1 MKRYLF
7 IPLILAALIPA
18 VAFASDGGGGEKKDI
33 TAIMTIFAL
42 QLGVIVVIAR
52 TVGLVLKNIKL
63 SIPSVLVELLIGIA
77 IGPYL
82 LGGIALPG
90 FPEGIFPIS
99 TATSLPISPELYGI
113 ATVASIIM
121 LFSAGLETD
130 LSLLLK
136 FSVAGLLVGVGG
148 VIASFAAGA
157 YTTIFL
163 GASLFHKTLTF
174 SDPLVLFMGMIGM
187 STSLGITAR
196 ILSEE
201 RKMDSPEGVTTLA
214 AAVMD
219 DVLGLI
225 VLTVVTSI
233 IAMSAAG
240 GGAEA
245 SGNSANTAAVIIK
258 AVGVLLV
265 FTFVGIAFARPLSK
279 VLKSFKSA
287 ANISIFA
294 LGLALILAGIFE
306 MAGLALI
313 IGAYVIGLSL
323 SKTDLADTVRDT
335 LETTYD
341 LFVPFFFIVMGMLV
355 DVHAIL
361 SREVLIFGVVYSLAM
376 VAGKVVG
383 CGFPT
388 VFLNFNMLGTLRVG
402 FGMVPRG
409 EVSIIIAGIGL
420 AAGFLDPHF
429 FGVAILMVFV
439 NNLLAPP
446 FASKLFKNA
455 GKGTKKELAVTR
467 KVSTPI
473 EIASSKLAATLEQ
486 RLVEAFRA
494 EAFFVHTITIGPSHN
509 VYRLR
514 KDDINIT
521 LDAADNS
528 LVFESDARDVTLIKT
543 VSYEVLLQIHDIVTS
558 VQDLIKPDGVL
569 KNLAE
574 NAPDNTGAGN
584 RDNTN
589 GDKTAAAPAASKR
602 KIGSGEI
609 RRALTQGSIIPNLT
623 GSAKREI
630 VEKLV
635 GILHSQGTIEDRDG
649 AIAAVM
655 EREAL
660 MSTGMQ
666 NGVALP
672 HARTDVVNKIT
683 VAVGLSQDGIDYKS
697 IDGKPSKIFVLIL
710 SPMST
715 ESPHI
720 QFLAS
725 ISALLNSEEAR
736 AKLLACSTQEEIYN
750 FFKNGLG
757 S

>member
-1 MKRYLF
+1 MIKYLS
-7 IPLILAALIPA
+7 IPILLLALIPA
-18 VAFASDGGGGEKKDI
+18 VTFASGGGDDGKRDI
-33 TAIMTIFAL
+33 TEIMTIFAL
-42 QLGVIVVIAR
+42 QLGVIVVVAR
-52 TVGLVLKNIKL
+52 TVGLLLKNIKL

-82 LGGIALPG
+82 LGGMALPG
-90 FPEGIFPIS
+90 FPDGIFPIS

-113 ATVASIIM
+113 ATIASIIM

-136 FSVAGLLVGVGG
+136 FSVVGLLVGVGG
-148 VIASFAAGA
+148 VVASFAAGA

-163 GASLFHKTLTF
+163 GAKLFGLTTLTF
-174 SDPLVLFMGMIGM
+174 SHPLVLFMGMIGM

-201 RKMDSPEGVTTLA
+201 RKMDSPEGVTCLA

-233 IAMSAAG
+233 IALSAAG
-240 GGAEA
+240 GAGAD
-245 SGNSANTAAVIIK
+245 GGSAHMAGVIIK
-258 AVGVLLV
+258 AVAVLLV

-361 SREVLIFGVVYSLAM
+361 SREVLIFGLVYSLAM
-376 VAGKVVG
+376 VAGKVAG

-388 VFLNFNMLGTLRVG
+388 MFLNFNILGTLRVG
-402 FGMVPRG
+402 MGMVPRG

-420 AAGFLDPHF
+420 AAGFMDSHF
-429 FGVAILMVFV
+429 FGVAIMMVFI

-446 FASKLFKNA
+446 LASKLFKNA
-455 GKGTKKELAVTR
+455 GKGTKKELAAAR

-494 EAFFVHTITIGPSHN
+494 EAFFVHTITIGPSRN

-514 KDDINIT
+514 KDEINIT
-521 LDAADNS
+521 LDAADDS
-528 LVFESDARDVTLIKT
+528 LVFESDARDVNLIKT

-558 VQDLIKPDGVL
+558 VQDLLKPANIIR
-569 KNLAE
+569 NL
-574 NAPDNTGAGN
+574 PDAA
-584 RDNTN
+584 
-589 GDKTAAAPAASKR
+589 TAVKA
-602 KIGSGEI
+602 GSGTKG
-609 RRALTQGSIIPNLT
+609 ALSQSAIIPTLKA
-623 GSAKREI
+623 GAKREVI
-630 VEKLV
+630 EKLV
-635 GILHSQGTIEDRDG
+635 GILHEHGLVKDREA
-649 AIAAVM
+649 AINTVM
-655 EREAL
+655 EREAT

-666 NGVALP
+666 FGVALP
-672 HARTDVVNKIT
+672 HGRTDAVDRIT
-683 VAVGLSQDGIDYKS
+683 AAVGLSRDGIDFES
-697 IDGKPSKIFVLIL
+697 LDGEPSRIFVLIL
-710 SPMST
+710 SPRSLDG
-715 ESPHI
+715 PHI
-720 QFLAS
+720 QFLAG
-725 ISALLNSEEAR
+725 ISAFLNSAETRE
-736 AKLLACSTQEEIYN
+736 KLLACNTQEQIYN
-750 FFKNGLG
+750 FFRNGMNQ
-757 S
+757 